1 MLCKGY
7 PKTYAMVMQV
17 LQDACPLD
25 EFFQQFPDTK
35 RVMKIFAIAVNPM
48 YRRKGIAESLLYQSI
63 TVAQKNRIDSAV
75 ITATNPDMGK
85 ISSKLQMK
93 KFKSVYWKNY
103 KDDFGEKWFPKS
115 MDQFIVEGYYKSVFG
130 EIE

>member
-1 MLCKGY
+1 MFTNSFLTWTFKNFL
-7 PKTYAMVMQV
+7 AHF
-17 LQDACPLD
+17 
-25 EFFQQFPDTK
+25 EFSDTK
-35 RVMKIFAIAVNPM
+35 QVMKIFAIAVNPT

-63 TVAQKNRIDSAV
+63 TVAQKNRIDFV
-75 ITATNPDMGK
+75 VLTATNPDMAK
-85 ISSKLQMK
+85 ISTKLEMK

-115 MDQFIVEGYYKSVFG
+115 MDQLTVEGYYKSVFG